1 MRLVIHRGTIP
12 MKKKSKARDPIDAE
26 VGHRIRIHRNA
37 RGMSQTALGDELG
50 VTFQQVQKYE
60 KGVNRVGAG
69 RLTRIAAIL
78 SIPVGAL
85 LGVDVDRLKTQSP
98 SADSNVLACLSMPGA
113 VRLVQAYAQLP
124 TPALRSTIVDLV
136 EQMAQAETG

>member
-1 MRLVIHRGTIP
+1 MR
-12 MKKKSKARDPIDAE
+12 KKVKARDPIDAE

-37 RGMSQTALGDELG
+37 RGMSQTALAEKLG
-50 VTFQQVQKYE
+50 LTFQQVQKYE

-85 LGVDVDRLKTQSP
+85 LGAEAERSKPQS
-98 SADSNVLACLSMPGA
+98 SSEGSNVLECLSMPGA